1 MDPTA
6 WKLKGSSL
14 RATEAKER
22 AEDLLG
28 WLRKD
33 GFAPRI
39 GGHPTFDR
47 LVAESICKA
56 LIERKEFYPNGRE
69 AIWIKP
75 VELGRGAGCPSAL
88 LLGIVWLKRR

>member
-6 WKLKGSSL
+6 CWQEIERLVITGHWD
-14 RATEAKER
+14 EAKER

-47 LVAESICKA
+47 LVAESTCKT
-56 LIERKEFYPNGRE
+56 LIER
-69 AIWIKP
+69 
-75 VELGRGAGCPSAL
+75 
-88 LLGIVWLKRR
+88 